1 MSNKIISIEL
11 VLRFCLVLA
20 LTMMGGSVSA
30 QSSSLELYNAEKY
43 QNIGNDYWK
52 KGNLIKSLEAWKEA
66 ALIFRSLGKTKEEIE
81 VLLNL
86 SQSYISLGQFQT
98 AVTQLERVVAL
109 SPEEHLLALAQ
120 KRLGNAYSGL
130 GSLSLAIDAYQKSL
144 EHETSLSTLNNLTK
158 VLEQRRQQNL
168 AKSIEIRQDKER
180 SRYQSEARRDRDR
193 SLNYAKFALS
203 LSKTENSLSS
213 VWALIQWQKLSQQ
226 PLNMEQ
232 LNRGKEILENLSP
245 SRSAA
250 FLMLNWAKIDTDDRI
265 TWLNK
270 ARQIA
275 QTNKDIYLEGYVDLE
290 FGYFYYQNRDLN
302 KSLYY
307 SRAAQ
312 LKAQSKFAYDT
323 LFRAQRLAGQIYQK
337 KGQTVRAIESY
348 RGAIASLDTI
358 NRTLSSTNLVQSD
371 LNQKSELIYREALK
385 LLLDNSQTPQ
395 SLKEALLI
403 SDRLRLTQLKNYFG
417 DNCWEIARKN
427 LSEAR
432 ILQEKKAALINSI
445 ILEDKVF
452 FILQLPDGK
461 IIKSERQVNKAELNR
476 TAMLWHRELQTG
488 YTWQFRTGSRFFY
501 DLIIK
506 PFETELESSELKVLV
521 FVHDGILRNLPM
533 AALLDERS
541 IFLAQKWASVSSIGL
556 NLSATEVDPQKSK
569 ALVFGLTNSLI
580 PGWRQLDKISQE
592 IRFVENLMG
601 GDKYLD
607 RQFTSDNLLRQL
619 SEKKYSIVHLATHGY
634 FGGDASTSFI
644 LGYNQKISALK
655 LKDILSQSRQ
665 AIDLLV
671 LSACETAV
679 GSERAVLGLAG
690 VAAKSGVAS
699 ILGSLWQVNDDEQ
712 SETIEAF
719 YAHFKNAPANK
730 AIALQQ
736 VQIEQI
742 NNLAHPKT
750 WAALNLS
757 GEW

>member
-1 MSNKIISIEL
+1 MWG
-11 VLRFCLVLA
+11 A
-20 LTMMGGSVSA
+20 SVSA
-30 QSSSLELYNAEKY
+30 QSPTSELYNAENY
-43 QNIGNDYWK
+43 QSTGNDYWQQ
-52 KGNLIKSLEAWKEA
+52 GNLIKSIEAWKEA
-66 ALIFRSLGKTKEEIE
+66 ALIFRRENKKNEEIE

-109 SPEEHLLALAQ
+109 SPEAHLLALAQ

-158 VLEQRRQQNL
+158 VLEQRRQQKL

-180 SRYQSEARRDRDR
+180 ARDQSEARRDRDL

-203 LSKTENSLSS
+203 LSKSENSLSS
-213 VWALIQWQKLSQQ
+213 VRALIQWQNLSQQ
-226 PLNMEQ
+226 PLNVEQ
-232 LNRGKEILENLSP
+232 LNRGETILEKVPP

-250 FLMLNWAKIDTDDRI
+250 FLMLNWAKIDIDNQI
-265 TWLNK
+265 VWLNK

-275 QTNKDIYLEGYVDLE
+275 QTNGDIYLESYVDLE
-290 FGYFYYQNRDLN
+290 FGYFYDRHRDLN

-307 SRAAQ
+307 ARLAQ

-323 LFRAQRLAGQIYQK
+323 LFHAQRLAGQIYQK
-337 KGQTVRAIESY
+337 KGQTVRAHEAY

-358 NRTLSSTNLVQSD
+358 NRSLSSTNLVQGD

-385 LLLDNSQTPQ
+385 LLLNSSEIQN
-395 SLKEALLI
+395 LKEALLVF
-403 SDRLRLTQLKNYFG
+403 DRLRLTQLKNYFG

-452 FILQLPDGK
+452 FILQLPDGR
-461 IIKSERQVNKAELNR
+461 ILKSERQIKKAELNR
-476 TAMLWHRELQTG
+476 TAMLWHQELQTG
-488 YTWQFRTGSRFFY
+488 YTWEFRTGSRFFY

-506 PFETELESSELKVLV
+506 PFETELESSNLKVLV
-521 FVHDGILRNLPM
+521 FIHDGILRNLPM
-533 AALLDERS
+533 AALLDDRS
-541 IFLAQKWASVSSIGL
+541 RFLAQKWASVSSIGL
-556 NLSATEVDPQKSK
+556 NLSATEVAPQKSK
-569 ALVFGLTNSLI
+569 ALVFGLKSAI
-580 PGWRQLDKISQE
+580 GGWRQLDKVESE
-592 IRFVENLMG
+592 IALVEEFIG

-607 RQFTSDNLLRQL
+607 RQFTSHNLLRQL

-699 ILGSLWQVNDDEQ
+699 VLGSLWQVNDDEQ
-712 SETIEAF
+712 FNSIEAF
-719 YAHFKNAPANK
+719 YAHLKNNPSNK

-742 NNLAHPKT
+742 NNLAHPQT
-750 WAALNLS
+750 WAALNLL
-757 GEW
+757 GDW

>member
-1 MSNKIISIEL
+1 MGNKNISIEL
-11 VLRFCLVLA
+11 VLRFCLFLP
-20 LTMMGGSVSA
+20 LTMWGASVSA
-30 QSSSLELYNAEKY
+30 QSPTSELYNAENY
-43 QNIGNDYWK
+43 QSTGNDYWQQ
-52 KGNLIKSLEAWKEA
+52 GNLIKSIEAWKEA
-66 ALIFRSLGKTKEEIE
+66 ALIFRRENKKNEEIE

-109 SPEEHLLALAQ
+109 SPEAHLLALAQ

-130 GSLSLAIDAYQKSL
+130 GSLSLAVDAYQKSL
-144 EHETSLSTLNNLTK
+144 ERETSLSTLNNLIK

-168 AKSIEIRQDKER
+168 AKSIEIRQDRER
-180 SRYQSEARRDRDR
+180 ARYQSEARRDRTR
-193 SLNYAKFALS
+193 SLNYASLALK
-203 LSKTENSLSS
+203 LSKSENSLSS
-213 VWALIQWQKLSQQ
+213 VRALIQWQNLSQQ
-226 PLNMEQ
+226 PLNVEQ
-232 LNRGKEILENLSP
+232 LNRGRAILEKLPP

-250 FLMLNWAKIDTDDRI
+250 FLMLNWAKIDTDEQI

-275 QTNKDIYLEGYVDLE
+275 QTNGDIYLESYVDLE
-290 FGYFYYQNRDLN
+290 FGYFYDRHRDLN

-307 SRAAQ
+307 ARLAQ

-337 KGQTVRAIESY
+337 KGQTVKAIESY

-358 NRTLSSTNLVQSD
+358 NRSLSSTNLVQGD
-371 LNQKSELIYREALK
+371 LNQKSELIYREALN
-385 LLLDNSQTPQ
+385 LLLNSST
-395 SLKEALLI
+395 SENLKEALLVF
-403 SDRLRLTQLKNYFG
+403 DRLRLTQLKNYFG

-452 FILQLPDGK
+452 LILQLPDGR
-461 IIKSERQVNKAELNR
+461 IIKSERQIKKAELNR
-476 TAMLWHRELQTG
+476 TAMLWHQELQTG

-501 DLIIK
+501 DLMIK
-506 PFETELESSELKVLV
+506 PFETELESSNLKVLV
-521 FVHDGILRNLPM
+521 FIHDGILRNLPM
-533 AALLDERS
+533 AALLDDRS

-580 PGWRQLDKISQE
+580 PGWRQLDKVSQE

-601 GDKYLD
+601 GDKYSE

-619 SEKKYSIVHLATHGY
+619 TQKKYSIVHLATHGY
-634 FGGDASTSFI
+634 FSGDASTSFI

-655 LKDILSQSRQ
+655 LKDILFQSRQ
-665 AIDLLV
+665 PIDLLV

-679 GSERAVLGLAG
+679 GSDLALLGLAG

-699 ILGSLWQVNDDEQ
+699 TLGTLWQVNDDEQ
-712 SETIEAF
+712 FNSIESF
-719 YAHFKNAPANK
+719 YAHFNNDPANK
-730 AIALQQ
+730 AIAIQQ

-742 NNLAHPKT
+742 RNLAHPQT
-750 WAALNLS
+750 WAAPILL
-757 GEW
+757 GDW

>member
-1 MSNKIISIEL
+1 MGNKIISVEL
-11 VLRFCLVLA
+11 VLRFCLVLP
-20 LTMMGGSVSA
+20 LTMWGASVSA
-30 QSSSLELYNAEKY
+30 QSQTSELYNAENY
-43 QNIGNDYWK
+43 QSTGNDYWQQ
-52 KGNLIKSLEAWKEA
+52 GNLIKSIEAWKEA
-66 ALIFRSLGKTKEEIE
+66 ALIFRSSGKTNEEIE

-86 SQSYISLGQFQT
+86 SQSYIGLGQFQT

-109 SPEEHLLALAQ
+109 SPEVHLLALAQ

-130 GSLSLAIDAYQKSL
+130 GSLSLAINAYQKSL

-158 VLEQRRQQNL
+158 VLDRRRQQNL
-168 AKSIEIRQDKER
+168 AKSREIRQDKER
-180 SRYQSEARRDRDR
+180 ARYQSQARRDRTR
-193 SLNYAKFALS
+193 SINYAKFALS
-203 LSKTENSLSS
+203 LSKSENSLSS
-213 VWALIQWQKLSQQ
+213 VWAWIQWQNLSQQ
-226 PLNMEQ
+226 PLNVDQ
-232 LNRGKEILENLSP
+232 LNRGRAILEKLLP

-290 FGYFYYQNRDLN
+290 FGYFYYQNRELN

-337 KGQTVRAIESY
+337 KGQTVRAREAY

-358 NRTLSSTNLVQSD
+358 NRSLSSTNLVQGD
-371 LNQKSELIYREALK
+371 LNQKSELIYREALN
-385 LLLDNSQTPQ
+385 LLLNSSEIQN
-395 SLKEALLI
+395 LKEALLI

-452 FILQLPDGK
+452 FILQLPDGR
-461 IIKSERQVNKAELNR
+461 IIKSERQINKAELNR
-476 TAMLWHRELQTG
+476 TAMLWHQELQTG

-506 PFETELESSELKVLV
+506 PFETELESSNLKVLV
-521 FVHDGILRNLPM
+521 FIHDGILRNLPM

-541 IFLAQKWASVSSIGL
+541 RFLAQKWASVSSIGL
-556 NLSATEVDPQKSK
+556 NLSATENEFQKSK
-569 ALVFGLTNSLI
+569 ALVLGLTNSLI
-580 PGWRQLDKISQE
+580 PGWRKLDKVEEE
-592 IRFVENLMG
+592 IASIENLIG
-601 GDKYLD
+601 GDKYSE
-607 RQFTSDNLLRQL
+607 RQFTSNNLLRQL
-619 SEKKYSIVHLATHGY
+619 SQKKYSIVHLATHGY

-644 LGYNQKISALK
+644 LGYDQKISALK

-712 SETIEAF
+712 FSSIEAF
-719 YAHFKNAPANK
+719 YAHLKNDPANK

-742 NNLAHPKT
+742 NNLAHPQT
-750 WAALNLS
+750 WAALNLL
-757 GEW
+757 GDW